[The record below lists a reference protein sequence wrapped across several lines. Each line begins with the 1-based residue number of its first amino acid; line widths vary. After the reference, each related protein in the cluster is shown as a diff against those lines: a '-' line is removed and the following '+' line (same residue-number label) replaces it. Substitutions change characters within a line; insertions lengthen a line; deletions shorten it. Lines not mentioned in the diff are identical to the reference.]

1 MKQIV
6 AHKKLGILQGILIV
20 LGLVALLLL
29 INYVAIALLARFLG
43 YTAATL
49 GFWILGGLVA
59 WQVLRVY
66 IVSFVYWLD
75 EDVLRLSRKY
85 GKRERFIE
93 DIYLNN
99 LLFVGSFDEA
109 KKRYPQAK
117 KVSAV
122 HAGTKAPVTAVVYQ
136 TSSGMRVALL
146 QANDGLKARLVARV
160 KGK

>member
-6 AHKKLGILQGILIV
+6 AHKKLGALQGILIV
-20 LGLVALLLL
+20 LGLFALLLF
-29 INYVAIALLARFLG
+29 INYVAIELLARLLG
-43 YTAATL
+43 YTAATF

-59 WQVLRVY
+59 WQVLRIY

-93 DIYLNN
+93 DVYLNN
-99 LLFVGSFDEA
+99 LLFVGSPEEA
-109 KKRYPQAK
+109 KKRYPDAK

-122 HAGTKAPVTAVVYQ
+122 HAGTKDVVTAVVYQ
-136 TSSGMRVALL
+136 TSGGLRVARI
-146 QANDGLKARLVARV
+146 QANDALKARLVSRV
-160 KGK
+160 RGK